1 MKKGISIKAEIIAKL
16 ETEMHLREQ
25 LGAGNEQMV
34 PGLKAAIAVIDPEY
48 FLATY
53 LKK

>member
-1 MKKGISIKAEIIAKL
+1 MKKTAYKTEIIAKL

-48 FLATY
+48 FLVTY